1 METIVHI
8 QHLDHIY
15 GKKSLRKQV
24 LFDIQLTVSKGEIVI
39 LTGPSG
45 SGKTTLL
52 SLIGGLR
59 SVQSGQLMTVG
70 TPLNGASERQRVQVR
85 RHIGYIF
92 QGHNL
97 LPFMTARQNVQMSVE
112 LDEQIPSQTA
122 CNRAERMLAA
132 VGLGDR
138 LNYYPQNL
146 SGGQKQRVAI
156 ARALVNEP
164 QLILADEPTAA
175 LDKQTG
181 REVVELMRQLA
192 TENGAAIVM
201 VTHDNR
207 VLDIAD
213 RIVEME
219 DGHLSGLTQRNVR

>member
-1 METIVHI
+1 MDTIIHI
-8 QHLDHIY
+8 QNLNHFY
-15 GKKSLRKQV
+15 GEKELRKQV
-24 LFDIQLTVSKGEIVI
+24 LFDIKLTVLSGEIII

-59 SVQSGQLMTVG
+59 SIQSGQLTTTG
-70 TPLNGASERQRVQVR
+70 KSLNGASQSQLIQIR

-112 LDEQIPSQTA
+112 LERKIPPQTA
-122 CNRAERMLAA
+122 RNRAERMLAA

-138 LNYYPQNL
+138 LNYYPQKL
-146 SGGQKQRVAI
+146 SGGQQQRVAI
-156 ARALVNEP
+156 ARALVHEP

-181 REVVELMRQLA
+181 RDVVELMQKLA
-192 TENGAAIVM
+192 KDNGAAIVM

-207 VLDIAD
+207 ILDIAD
-213 RIVEME
+213 RILDME
-219 DGHLSGLTQRNVR
+219 DGRLQSES

>member
-1 METIVHI
+1 MDTIIHI
-8 QHLDHIY
+8 QNLNHFY
-15 GKKSLRKQV
+15 GEKELRKQV
-24 LFDIQLTVSKGEIVI
+24 LFDIKLTVLSGEIII

-59 SVQSGQLMTVG
+59 SIQSGQLTTTG
-70 TPLNGASERQRVQVR
+70 KSLNGASQSKLIQIR

-112 LDEQIPSQTA
+112 LERKIPPQTA
-122 CNRAERMLAA
+122 RNRAERMLAA

-138 LNYYPQNL
+138 LNYYPQKL
-146 SGGQKQRVAI
+146 SGGQQQRVAI
-156 ARALVNEP
+156 ARALVHEP

-181 REVVELMRQLA
+181 RDVVELMQKLA
-192 TENGAAIVM
+192 KDNGAAIVM
-201 VTHDNR
+201 VTHDHR
-207 VLDIAD
+207 ILDIAD
-213 RIVEME
+213 RILDME
-219 DGHLSGLTQRNVR
+219 DGRLQSES